1 MSRPSSALALRP
13 VLALLPVLAACGD
26 EVLLHRVDEPQAD
39 QVLVALADAGL
50 PARKER
56 AGSEDGGFT
65 VVVPPSEA
73 PAARTVLS
81 ARDLPRAR
89 PPGFSELF
97 GSPGLVP
104 TPLEEH
110 ARYLHALSGELERTF
125 ASLDG
130 VLGARVHLALPVP
143 DPLRPD
149 VRGAP
154 RAAVL
159 LKCRPETRA
168 ALEAQ
173 VEGLRRVVAGAA
185 DGLDPSSVAIL
196 LVDAPA
202 LPATRSSRSKVP
214 RTWLAGGALAL
225 AGLLGAGGLLLGR
238 RRGEAA

>member
-1 MSRPSSALALRP
+1 MKVGRATPI
-13 VLALLPVLAACGD
+13 LALLPVLAACGD
-26 EVLLHRVDEPQAD
+26 EVLLHRVDETQAD

-50 PARKER
+50 PAHKER
-56 AGSEDGGFT
+56 VGSEDGAFSVT
-65 VVVPPSEA
+65 VRPSEA
-73 PAARTVLS
+73 AAARTVLS
-81 ARDLPRAR
+81 ARDLPRTR
-89 PPGFSELF
+89 PPGFSNLF

-125 ASLDG
+125 GSLDG

-159 LKCRPETRA
+159 LKCRPEARGR
-168 ALEAQ
+168 LEAQ
-173 VEGLRRVVAGAA
+173 SDGLRRVVAGAA

-196 LVDAPA
+196 LVEAPP
-202 LPATRSSRSKVP
+202 LPATRLPPSRVP

-225 AGLLGAGGLLLGR
+225 AVLLGAGGLVLGR
-238 RRGEAA
+238 RRGEPA